1 MHWLILLSIIILV
14 ILSIC
19 FSVWKISGGGQNKY
33 RPRPFESIPERIKRE
48 VFSGEEYGEG
58 YEDEYEDEYD
68 DEYDEYEDD
77 PYENEEDRRWKL
89 QIEDLETEEVY
100 EFIFYD
106 GIGIGRK
113 EETEEYEGFLEVPD
127 PRVSKLHCAIVS
139 RGNALFLQDEGSS
152 NHTFL
157 NGKQITRPMEIQAED
172 VIGIGGSKLEI
183 VKVFR
188 EV

>member
-14 ILSIC
+14 FLSIC
-19 FSVWKISGGGQNKY
+19 FSVWKINGGGQNKY
-33 RPRPFESIPERIKRE
+33 RPRSFESIPERIKRE
-48 VFSGEEYGEG
+48 VFPSKKYEE
-58 YEDEYEDEYD
+58 EYEDEYD
-68 DEYDEYEDD
+68 DEYDEHEDEYEDD
-77 PYENEEDRRWKL
+77 EDRRWKL
-89 QIEDLETEEVY
+89 QVEDLETEEIY

-113 EETEEYEGFLEVPD
+113 EETEEYEGFLEIPD

-139 RGNALFLQDEGSS
+139 KGNALFLQDEGSS

>member
-19 FSVWKISGGGQNKY
+19 FSVWKINGGGQNKY
-33 RPRPFESIPERIKRE
+33 RLRSFESLPERIKRE
-48 VFSGEEYGEG
+48 VFPSRNDEEES
-58 YEDEYEDEYD
+58 D
-68 DEYDEYEDD
+68 DEYDEHEDD
-77 PYENEEDRRWKL
+77 EDEDEDRRWKL

-106 GIGIGRK
+106 GIGIGRM

-139 RGNALFLQDEGSS
+139 KGNTLFLQDEGSS

>member
-1 MHWLILLSIIILV
+1 MHWLILISIIILV

-19 FSVWKISGGGQNKY
+19 FSVWKINGGGQNKY

-48 VFSGEEYGEG
+48 VFPSK
-58 YEDEYEDEYD
+58 EYEDEYD
-68 DEYDEYEDD
+68 DEYEDDVYED
-77 PYENEEDRRWKL
+77 EVDRRWKL

-106 GIGIGRK
+106 GIGIGRM

-139 RGNALFLQDEGSS
+139 KGNALFVQDEGSS